1 MRHGRFRLGRAIMTR
16 TEQRAQQAGDEADP
30 RRWRALAICL
40 VGGFMVRP
48 AGDKDVQ
55 EAAQQAVALLADPKY
70 LGAPAKLVKVK
81 EAASQIVAG
90 RNYRLTLD
98 LTVKGK
104 PASVSVVLYQP
115 LKGAPKITKFKKN

>member
-1 MRHGRFRLGRAIMTR
+1 MLFT
-16 TEQRAQQAGDEADP
+16 
-30 RRWRALAICL
+30 ALVAAAL
-40 VGGFMVRP
+40 LAAAPDKPATTPDLLHHVMVGGFMVRP